1 MILKQV
7 VEIIS
12 EELLINKKDLT
23 ATTRLKEDLNV
34 DSLDV
39 VELVMDLEAMFNV
52 RISDEEAASIKTIED
67 IVKLVESYQ

>member
-1 MILKQV
+1 MLKQV